1 MRYFVSIVLIC
12 SAFLLSSQSVP
23 KKLIG
28 KWTWIETSGGF
39 AGEITNPKTEKC
51 EVQIEFT
58 KNKMFSEWKDK
69 QTVHCQKYFIK
80 TGKSMFS
87 EQERPIITYVPKPG
101 NKITLISDSF
111 EFKGKDTLILKNEC
125 HDCYTRIFVR
135 KK

>member
-1 MRYFVSIVLIC
+1 MLF
-12 SAFLLSSQSVP
+12 SQASP
-23 KKLIG
+23 KQLIG

-39 AGEITNPKTEKC
+39 AGEITSPQTEKC

-69 QTVHCQKYFIK
+69 QTIYCQKYFVKI
-80 TGKSMFS
+80 GKSIFS
-87 EQERPIITYVPKPG
+87 EKAQPIITYVSKPG
-101 NKITLISDSF
+101 AKINLILDAF

-125 HDCYTRIFVR
+125 HDCYTRVFVR

>member
-1 MRYFVSIVLIC
+1 MRYFVFISLMC
-12 SAFLLSSQSVP
+12 TAFYVESQSIQ

-39 AGEITNPKTEKC
+39 AGEITNPKTEKY

-58 KNKMFSEWKDK
+58 KNKLFSEWKDK
-69 QTVHCQKYFIK
+69 QTVNCQKYVIK
-80 TGKSMFS
+80 SGKSIFS
-87 EQERPIITYVPKPG
+87 EKAQPIINYMPKVG
-101 NKITLISDSF
+101 NKITLTSDSF

-125 HDCYTRIFVR
+125 HDCYTRVFVR